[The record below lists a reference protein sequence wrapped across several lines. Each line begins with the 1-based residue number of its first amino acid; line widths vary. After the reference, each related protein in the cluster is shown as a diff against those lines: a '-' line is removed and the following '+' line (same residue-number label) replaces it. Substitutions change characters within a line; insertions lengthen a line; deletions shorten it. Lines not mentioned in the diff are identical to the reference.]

1 MRRAELLRLFW
12 IGAATIL
19 VVAAL
24 VALAAVTTGTFDT
37 TDAEI
42 LGTLGTLLL
51 AGAMATVGASLREAR
66 RSLWLG
72 ATLIAAGPVLGL
84 IAVAAIWNE
93 FDSSPLVRAAG
104 ASYVLLATGL
114 LVGTARVLVGDRPT
128 LMPLFGVNCSLAVL
142 GATLSVAAILAT
154 HASSGYGKLLAAVW
168 ILAVL
173 AYGLIPVGRRL
184 SAAPATPTAEG
195 PRRVDLA
202 AGAETAGTQVRI
214 VSGMDAPLRQETIV
228 LVLDGRARA
237 GTTVLTAGEAMVV
250 PAGTAFAVEPN
261 GHTLLV
267 GR

>member
-24 VALAAVTTGTFDT
+24 VALAAVTTGSFDN
-37 TDAEI
+37 TDGEI

-66 RSLWLG
+66 RSPWLG
-72 ATLIAAGPVLGL
+72 AILVAAGPVLGL

-128 LMPLFGVNCSLAVL
+128 LLPLFGVNCSLAVL
-142 GATLSVAAILAT
+142 GATLS
-154 HASSGYGKLLAAVW
+154 
-168 ILAVL
+168 
-173 AYGLIPVGRRL
+173 GRRDPRHPCQL
-184 SAAPATPTAEG
+184 RVRKAARRG
-195 PRRVDLA
+195 VDPRRCLP
-202 AGAETAGTQVRI
+202 T
-214 VSGMDAPLRQETIV
+214 S
-228 LVLDGRARA
+228 
-237 GTTVLTAGEAMVV
+237 
-250 PAGTAFAVEPN
+250 
-261 GHTLLV
+261 
-267 GR
+267 

>member
-1 MRRAELLRLFW
+1 
-12 IGAATIL
+12 
-19 VVAAL
+19 
-24 VALAAVTTGTFDT
+24 
-37 TDAEI
+37 
-42 LGTLGTLLL
+42 
-51 AGAMATVGASLREAR
+51 MAKVGASLRQAHR
-66 RSLWLG
+66 THLLG
-72 ATLIAAGPVLGL
+72 AILVAAGPVLGL

-128 LMPLFGVNCSLAVL
+128 LLPLFGVNCSLAVL

-173 AYGLIPVGRRL
+173 AYVLIPVGRRL
-184 SAAPATPTAEG
+184 SAAPAATEMDGAH
-195 PRRVDLA
+195 RIDLETGA
-202 AGAETAGTQVRI
+202 ATAGTNVRI
-214 VSGMDAPLRQETIV
+214 VSGVDAPLRHETIV

-237 GTTVLTAGEAMVV
+237 GTLELAAGDAAVV
-250 PAGTAFAVEPN
+250 PAGIAFAVEPN

>member
-24 VALAAVTTGTFDT
+24 VALAAVTTGNFDT
-37 TDAEI
+37 TDAKI
-42 LGTLGTLLL
+42 LGALGTLLL
-51 AGAMATVGASLREAR
+51 AGAVATVGAALREAQ
-66 RSLWLG
+66 RSPLLG
-72 ATLIAAGPVLGL
+72 GLLAAGAPVLGL
-84 IAVAAIWNE
+84 VAVAAIWNE
-93 FDSSPLVRAAG
+93 FDADSLARAAG

-114 LVGTARVLVGDRPT
+114 LIGTARVLVGDRPS
-128 LMPLFGVNCSLAVL
+128 LMPLFGVNCGLAVI
-142 GATLSVAAILAT
+142 GASLSVVAIFAA
-154 HASSGYGKLLAAVW
+154 HASAGYGKLLAAVW

-173 AYGLIPVGRRL
+173 AYVLIPVGRRL
-184 SAAPATPTAEG
+184 SAAPATPATDG
-195 PRRVDLA
+195 PRRIDLA
-202 AGAETAGTQVRI
+202 AGAETGGTHVRI
-214 VSGMDAPLRQETIV
+214 VSGINAPLRHETIV

-237 GTTVLTAGEAMVV
+237 GTTELAAGDAMVV